1 MMRAA
6 VLGLFGL
13 GLAGWLF
20 VGTLTELAGRLGLF
34 AAPFGTSLRRAM
46 GLPRASWGMTLA
58 HAGLAVLIAGITA
71 SSIWKE
77 ERIQLMRAGDRVV
90 IAGYTFTFLG
100 AQEARGPNYLA
111 QRGSFAVEDGGKP
124 FALMTPE
131 RRSYPVEGQQTTEAA
146 IRSTIAGDLYAVIG
160 EARADGAFVTRLY
173 FNPLVGWIWSG
184 AGLMLLGAT
193 DEPVG
198 SPAPGRRAGG
208 EAHRHGGGPRYPGG
222 DVTALAVRRLPYL
235 LPLALFLLLAMYFWT
250 RTRKGPTPASLGAD
264 RSEGG
269 GVRAAADRGSRA
281 RLLLRRSARP
291 RLAGQRLRIVVRRL
305 PDRASLPHTTEAAG
319 ALPIYGIDWREKD
332 RTAGPAWLTQ
342 MGDPYTLIG
351 DDPDSRAAIAFGVTG
366 APESFVVD
374 AGGVIRYK
382 HVGPITPEVWDKTL
396 WPIVRR
402 LQGG

>member
-1 MMRAA
+1 MAA
-6 VLGLFGL
+6 LAAAGAALLGWAVYDARSVLGLFGL

-20 VGTLTELAGRLGLF
+20 TGTLTELAGRLGLF
-34 AAPFGTSLRRAM
+34 TAPFGTSLRRAM

-131 RRSYPVEGQQTTEAA
+131 RRSYQVERQQTTEAA

-184 AGLMLLGAT
+184 AGLMLLGGLT
-193 DEPVG
+193 SLSDRRHRVG
-198 SPAPGRRAGG
+198 APAAKRTVTAAAPG
-208 EAHRHGGGPRYPGG
+208 
-222 DVTALAVRRLPYL
+222 
-235 LPLALFLLLAMYFWT
+235 
-250 RTRKGPTPASLGAD
+250 SQ
-264 RSEGG
+264 
-269 GVRAAADRGSRA
+269 AA
-281 RLLLRRSARP
+281 
-291 RLAGQRLRIVVRRL
+291 
-305 PDRASLPHTTEAAG
+305 T
-319 ALPIYGIDWREKD
+319 
-332 RTAGPAWLTQ
+332 
-342 MGDPYTLIG
+342 
-351 DDPDSRAAIAFGVTG
+351 
-366 APESFVVD
+366 
-374 AGGVIRYK
+374 
-382 HVGPITPEVWDKTL
+382 
-396 WPIVRR
+396 
-402 LQGG
+402 